1 MIPLFEALCF
11 VLSGAL
17 LLTAVLGLWFS
28 AFLPGLGDWDRR
40 FFLSFFTVQLASVG
54 GYLTELFIYGNPA
67 LADVERVL
75 CFGDSLL
82 PSISIVMAVVYLLH
96 CCGESWRKSLLFRFV
111 AACWAMY
118 FLLLCST
125 CFGPWVYYIT
135 SDGEFIRGSWFPLSM
150 LPLIAISVLT
160 LVALVRRRPKLSR
173 ARYTS
178 MIALV
183 VPLLLAEIIH
193 AFIDVILLINICMI
207 GMAIVMFVSVV
218 WEQANLYLRQRDEI
232 AHQRAN
238 IMVLQMR
245 PHFIYNT
252 MTSIYYLCAQDPQKA
267 QQVTLDFTSYLRK
280 NFTAVASEQPVPF
293 PEELEH
299 ARAYL
304 AVEQAQHEDDLCVAF
319 DTPHTRFRLPPL
331 TLQPIVENSVKHGL
345 DPDAGPLHITIRTRE
360 TEAGSVILVEDDGAG
375 FDAVTSS
382 SPHVAL
388 KNIQGR
394 LEMMCGGTLEV
405 LLRVEGGTVVRVTIP
420 NE

>member
-1 MIPLFEALCF
+1 M
-11 VLSGAL
+11 LS
-17 LLTAVLGLWFS
+17 S
-28 AFLPGLGDWDRR
+28 AFL
-40 FFLSFFTVQLASVG
+40 
-54 GYLTELFIYGNPA
+54 FIDIG
-67 LADVERVL
+67 
-75 CFGDSLL
+75 F
-82 PSISIVMAVVYLLH
+82 
-96 CCGESWRKSLLFRFV
+96 
-111 AACWAMY
+111 
-118 FLLLCST
+118 
-125 CFGPWVYYIT
+125 
-135 SDGEFIRGSWFPLSM
+135 
-150 LPLIAISVLT
+150 AISAYSMYVIILT
-160 LVALVRRRPKLSR
+160 DQ
-173 ARYTS
+173 
-178 MIALV
+178 I
-183 VPLLLAEIIH
+183 
-193 AFIDVILLINICMI
+193 
-207 GMAIVMFVSVV
+207 
-218 WEQANLYLRQRDEI
+218 EQYQLQQQEI
-232 AHQRAN
+232 AHQRAS
-238 IMVLQMR
+238 ITVLKMR

-360 TEAGSVILVEDDGAG
+360 TEAGSIILVEDDGAG

-405 LLRVEGGTVVRVTIP
+405 LLRVEGGTAVRVTIP
-420 NE
+420 KE